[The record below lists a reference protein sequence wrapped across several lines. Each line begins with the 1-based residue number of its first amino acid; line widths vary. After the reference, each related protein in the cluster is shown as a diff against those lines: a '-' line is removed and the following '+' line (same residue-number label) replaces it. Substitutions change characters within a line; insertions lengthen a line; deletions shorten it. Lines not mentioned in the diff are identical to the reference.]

1 MRIMTTARL
10 RLLPWEERFE
20 DDLVRLSAD
29 PRVTRYIGDGRPW
42 SRDFAVQR
50 HRAHL
55 AHWAEHGFGWRAI
68 VRAGEVLGIAA
79 LNRLG
84 SAVPG
89 IDESAIEI
97 GWWLDPRVWGRGFAT
112 EAALALRE
120 EAFARLGAECLVAR
134 FQPANLA
141 SGRVMTKL
149 GMSRHGDTVGR
160 AGEQVRVYLLDRAG
174 WAAMAVPDPANR
186 AESHADPDDLGQVR

>member
-1 MRIMTTARL
+1 MRILTTARL
-10 RLLPWEERFE
+10 RLLPWEDRFK

-42 SRDFAVQR
+42 GRDFAVQR

-68 VRAGEVLGIAA
+68 VRDDEFIGIAA

-84 SAVPG
+84 QAVPG
-89 IDESAIEI
+89 IDESAIEV

-112 EAALALRE
+112 EAALALRD
-120 EAFARLGAECLVAR
+120 EAFTHLGAERLVAR
-134 FQPANLA
+134 FQSANLA
-141 SGRVMTKL
+141 SERVMTKL
-149 GMSRHGDTVGR
+149 GMTRHGDTVGR
-160 AGEQVRVYLLDRAG
+160 AGERVRVYVLDRAAWRG
-174 WAAMAVPDPANR
+174 AGSGQPMEPR
-186 AESHADPDDLGQVR
+186 ADPHDLGQAR